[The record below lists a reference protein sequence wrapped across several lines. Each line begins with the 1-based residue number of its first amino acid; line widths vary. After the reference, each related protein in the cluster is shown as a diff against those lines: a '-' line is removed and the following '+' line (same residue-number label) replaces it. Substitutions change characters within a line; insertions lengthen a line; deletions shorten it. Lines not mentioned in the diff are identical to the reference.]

1 MGKILQKMFLGLFF
15 FYHDC
20 VCFMFVSW
28 EGRRDMLFLG
38 WGGGEWGVGRGR
50 ATITCTTVEL
60 LELKNHGAAA
70 HSSWPA
76 RYGFV

>member
-1 MGKILQKMFLGLFF
+1 MI
-15 FYHDC
+15 
-20 VCFMFVSW
+20 VFVSCLLAGR
-28 EGRRDMLFLG
+28 EGGKEGYALFRVG
-38 WGGGEWGVGRGR
+38 RGGGEGRVGGVGRGR